1 MLGKKL
7 VMIGFITALTGSSLS
22 VCEAGA
28 VYGAGDYYDQYEESR
43 IPEAEN
49 VSGISAVAEE
59 METDGADDAASDG
72 EPEEISV
79 QVDEP
84 VPGDGGDEEALPVET
99 GPEQTEAPEESDAAE
114 PEAEAEPVE
123 EAALEEPAPEE
134 AETDGQEAESVPAEY
149 LVTEDVSDL
158 VMQKGAILTE
168 ESLEEGSTVLE
179 VVQTEGDSQGEDS
192 QAADIEDVY
201 AVDPEEEI
209 IDGGVEDLQAGLA
222 YTENVRQMDALLR
235 AAIEGRE
242 ESVNL
247 SSCHIKAVNV
257 GTYYARLIN
266 DNARYFYVDTE
277 YKYASISGYV

>member
-123 EAALEEPAPEE
+123 EEVLEEPAPEE
-134 AETDGQEAESVPAEY
+134 AEMEGQEE
-149 LVTEDVSDL
+149 
-158 VMQKGAILTE
+158 
-168 ESLEEGSTVLE
+168 
-179 VVQTEGDSQGEDS
+179 
-192 QAADIEDVY
+192 
-201 AVDPEEEI
+201 
-209 IDGGVEDLQAGLA
+209 
-222 YTENVRQMDALLR
+222 
-235 AAIEGRE
+235 
-242 ESVNL
+242 
-247 SSCHIKAVNV
+247 
-257 GTYYARLIN
+257 
-266 DNARYFYVDTE
+266 
-277 YKYASISGYV
+277 